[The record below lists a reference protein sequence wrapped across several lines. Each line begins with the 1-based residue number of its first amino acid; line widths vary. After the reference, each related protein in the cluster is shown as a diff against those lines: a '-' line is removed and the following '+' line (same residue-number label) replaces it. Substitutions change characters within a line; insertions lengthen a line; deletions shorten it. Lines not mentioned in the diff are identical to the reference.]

1 VERALNEG
9 HVEVGELRF
18 AYLECGSGPLAL
30 CLHGFPDSAWTFRHL
45 LPALAEAGYRAVAPW
60 MRGYAPTSLAPDGNY
75 QTGALVADACGL
87 HQALGGDDGAVVIGH
102 DWGAFAAR
110 GAAAFA
116 PERWRRVV
124 ILALPPMPAIAQGLF
139 AYDQLRRS
147 WYTFLFQQPI
157 ADEAVRL
164 NDLEFI
170 DRLWAD
176 WSPGYDATE
185 DVRHAKEALR
195 DPANLAAA
203 LGYYRTAFDPT
214 RRSDALE
221 AQEAAVAT
229 PHPLPE
235 LYLHGADDGAMGVEL
250 ARSSEPFLA
259 APGSRLEIIEHSGH
273 FLHLEQPGTVHR
285 LVLEFPQAEDQRTPA
300 APTETGT
307 TPRPRPSGPIARR

>member
-1 VERALNEG
+1 LKHSLSQGR
-9 HVEVGELRF
+9 VEVGGIQF

-30 CLHGFPDSAWTFRHL
+30 CLHGFPDSARTFRHL
-45 LPALAEAGYRAVAPW
+45 LPVLADAGYRAVAPW

-87 HQALGGDDGAVVIGH
+87 REALGGDGEAVLVGH

-110 GAAAFA
+110 GAASFA
-116 PERWRRVV
+116 QDHWQRVV

-139 AYDQLRRS
+139 TYDQLRRS
-147 WYTFLFQQPI
+147 WYTFFFQQPI

-164 NDLEFI
+164 NDLAFI

-185 DVRHAKEALR
+185 DLRHAKDAIG

-203 LGYYRTAFDPT
+203 LGYYRAAFDAT
-214 RRSDALE
+214 RRAEEL
-221 AQEAAVAT
+221 AAHEAAVAA

-235 LYLHGADDGAMGVEL
+235 LYLHGTNDGTMGVDL
-250 ARSSEPFLA
+250 ARASGPFLTV
-259 APGSRLEIIEHSGH
+259 PGSRLEIVPDTGH
-273 FLHLEQPGTVHR
+273 FLHLEQPETVNR
-285 LVLEFPQAEDQRTPA
+285 LVVEFLRAED
-300 APTETGT
+300 
-307 TPRPRPSGPIARR
+307 

>member
-1 VERALNEG
+1 MDRPLKDGRVQ
-9 HVEVGELRF
+9 VGDLLF
-18 AYLECGSGPLAL
+18 GYVECGSGPLAL

-75 QTGALVADACGL
+75 QTGALVADAVGL
-87 HQALGGDDGAVVIGH
+87 HEALGGDDRSVVIGH

-116 PERWRRVV
+116 PDRWRRVV
-124 ILALPPMPAIAQGLF
+124 ILALPPMPAIAQGVF

-147 WYTFLFQQPI
+147 WYTFFFQQPI

-170 DRLWAD
+170 ERLWAD

-185 DVRHAKEALR
+185 HVARAKDALR
-195 DPANLAAA
+195 EPANLAAA
-203 LGYYRTAFDPT
+203 LGYYRTAFDAT
-214 RRSDALE
+214 RRSEALA
-221 AQEAAVAT
+221 AQEAAVAS

-250 ARSSEPFLA
+250 ARASEPFLTV
-259 APGSRLEIIEHSGH
+259 PGSRLEIIEHSGH
-273 FLHLEQPGTVHR
+273 FLHLERPETVHR
-285 LVLEFPQAEDQRTPA
+285 LVLEFLQVAE
-300 APTETGT
+300 
-307 TPRPRPSGPIARR
+307 